1 MGESG
6 QDTVNW
12 IKVKLREI
20 WEHPRIQK
28 IFRDSSWLFSSNMV
42 TMVLGIV
49 QSSLSARLLGV
60 YNFGLLGVITN
71 FASTINNL
79 FSFRMSE
86 VVVKY
91 LGSFIEEEAADK
103 AGALIKAAALI
114 EAAFATLAFGFLCL
128 VAPLGARLLAKDASF
143 AGLFIFYGVII
154 LANMFYET
162 SFGVIQVLGLFKGQ
176 AIINSIQSAV
186 TALVIVVA
194 FILKGNLETIVLAY
208 FLGKLIL
215 GISPAILASRG
226 LTKELGRAWWKA
238 PLREMPEWREMLHF
252 GVGSNLSA
260 TVNMIVRDSELLWI
274 SYFLSPAE
282 AGFYKVAVAINRY
295 ILLPINP
302 FIQTTYP
309 EIAKYIKNNM
319 WKPLRTFLRKIT
331 AISGLWTLACA
342 IGLVLFGKLAIRV
355 YAGDEFLPAYPA
367 MLILLIGYGLAN
379 IFFWNRSLLLSF
391 GDSLYAFV
399 AMLVAGLVKIFGG
412 FLLVPQNGYLAEAAL
427 FSLFFVLSVSL
438 NLIRGFLRLRKA
450 EKEHPEAEQIEG
462 EMV

>member
-1 MGESG
+1 MDKSG
-6 QDTVNW
+6 QNIVSW
-12 IKVKLREI
+12 IKEKLRAI
-20 WEHPRIQK
+20 WDHPRIQR

-60 YNFGLLGVITN
+60 YDFGLLGVITN

-79 FSFRMSE
+79 FSFRMGE

-91 LGSFIEEEAADK
+91 LGDFLEEQDTNK

-114 EAAFATLAFGFLCL
+114 EAAFATLAFVFLCL

-143 AGLFIFYGVII
+143 AGVFIFYGVII

-176 AIINSIQSAV
+176 AIINSIQSAI
-186 TALVIVVA
+186 TALIIIIA
-194 FILKGNLETIVLAY
+194 FILEGNLETIVFAY
-208 FLGKLIL
+208 FVGKLVL
-215 GISPAILASRG
+215 GISPVFLASRG
-226 LTKELGRAWWKA
+226 LTKKLGRSWWKA
-238 PLREMPEWREMLHF
+238 PLRDMPEWREMLHF

-282 AGFYKVAVAINRY
+282 AGYYKVAVAINRY

-309 EIAKYIKNNM
+309 EINNYIRNKM
-319 WKPLRTFLRKIT
+319 WKPLRAFLRKIT
-331 AISGLWTLACA
+331 TVSGLWTLACA
-342 IGLVLFGKLAIRV
+342 VGLTVFGKLAIRI

-399 AMLVAGLVKIFGG
+399 AMLIAGLVKIFGG
-412 FLLVPQNGYLAEAAL
+412 FILVPQNGYLAEAAL
-427 FSLFFVLSVSL
+427 FSLFFVLSVSM
-438 NLIRGFLRLRKA
+438 NLVRGFFRLRKA
-450 EKEHPEAEQIEG
+450 EKAHPEPELREG
-462 EMV
+462 EVS